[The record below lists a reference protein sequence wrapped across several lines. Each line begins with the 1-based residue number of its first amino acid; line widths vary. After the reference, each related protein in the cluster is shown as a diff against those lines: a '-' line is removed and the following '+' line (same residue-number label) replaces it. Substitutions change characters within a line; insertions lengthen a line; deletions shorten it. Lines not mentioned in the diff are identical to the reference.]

1 MTKFC
6 LINLYGPMAGY
17 GGIAVGEMRSSW
29 SRPSRSAVLGMVAAA
44 LGIRRDDEEAQNRL
58 QAGYGFSVMVLQ
70 PGIMIQDFHTIQ
82 SVHSS
87 SLKKMN
93 HVMTRRDEMNLG
105 DSETILSKREYLCDH
120 ISVAC
125 VWIRDAESAQ
135 YSLEEIVMAFRN
147 PAYCL
152 YLGRKSC
159 PPALPVHA
167 RVIQSDSLKSA
178 MIQHIEG
185 FDFLNGF
192 KVPDRVSLFF
202 EEGIDPGLEEPVMM
216 IKRRDNILSRSRWQ
230 FSDRNEYYARV
241 YVSEGI

>member
-1 MTKFC
+1 MTQFC
-6 LINLYGPMAGY
+6 LFNLYGPMAGY

-29 SRPSRSAVLGMVAAA
+29 SRPSRSAVLGMIAAA
-44 LGIRRDDEEAQNRL
+44 LGIRRDDEKAQTNL

-70 PGIMIQDFHTIQ
+70 PGTMMQDFHTIQ
-82 SVHSS
+82 SVSS
-87 SLKKMN
+87 KSLKKMN

>member
-1 MTKFC
+1 MTQFC

-44 LGIRRDDEEAQNRL
+44 LGIRRDDEEAQTRL

-70 PGIMIQDFHTIQ
+70 PGTMMQDFHTIQ

-87 SLKKMN
+87 SLKNMN
-93 HVMTRRDEMNLG
+93 HVMTRKDEMNLG
-105 DSETILSKREYLCDH
+105 DSETILSRREYLCDH

-125 VWIRDAESAQ
+125 VWIRDDESAQ
-135 YSLEEIVMAFRN
+135 FSLEEIAAAFRN
-147 PAYCL
+147 PVFCL

-167 RVIQSDSLKSA
+167 RVIQADSLKSA
-178 MIQHIEG
+178 LVQHIEG
-185 FDFLNGF
+185 FDLLNGF
-192 KVPDRVSLFF
+192 QVPDRVSLFF
-202 EEGIDPGLEEPVMM
+202 EEGIDPGFDEPVMVM
-216 IKRRDNILSRSRWQ
+216 KRRDNILSRSRWQ
-230 FSDRNEYYARV
+230 FSDRNEYYARIS
-241 YVSEGI
+241 VSEV

>member
-1 MTKFC
+1 MQFC
-6 LINLYGPMAGY
+6 LFNLYGLMAGY

-29 SRPSRSAVLGMVAAA
+29 SRPSRSAVLGMIAAA
-44 LGIRRDDEEAQNRL
+44 LGIRRDDEKAQANL

-70 PGIMIQDFHTIQ
+70 QGTMMQDFHTIQ
-82 SVHSS
+82 SVSS
-87 SLKKMN
+87 KSLKKMN

-185 FDFLNGF
+185 FDLLNGF
-192 KVPDRVSLFF
+192 KVPDKVSLFF
-202 EEGIDPGLEEPVMM
+202 EEGIDSGLEEPVMK

-230 FSDRNEYYARV
+230 FSDRNEYYAQV
-241 YVSEGI
+241 YVSEEI

>member
-1 MTKFC
+1 MQFC
-6 LINLYGPMAGY
+6 LFNLYGLMAGY

-29 SRPSRSAVLGMVAAA
+29 SRPSRSAVLGMIAAA
-44 LGIRRDDEEAQNRL
+44 LGIRRDDEKAQANL

-70 PGIMIQDFHTIQ
+70 QGTMMQDFHTIQ
-82 SVHSS
+82 SVSS
-87 SLKKMN
+87 KSLKKMN
-93 HVMTRRDEMNLG
+93 HVITRRDEMNLG
-105 DSETILSKREYLCDH
+105 DLETILSKREYLCDH
-120 ISVAC
+120 VSVAC
-125 VWIRDAESAQ
+125 IWIRDAESAQ

-185 FDFLNGF
+185 FDLLNGF
-192 KVPDRVSLFF
+192 KVPDKVSLFF
-202 EEGIDPGLEEPVMM
+202 EEGIDSGLEEPVMK

-230 FSDRNEYYARV
+230 FSDRNEYYAQV
-241 YVSEGI
+241 YVSEEI

>member
-1 MTKFC
+1 MTQFC
-6 LINLYGPMAGY
+6 LFNLYGPMAGY

-29 SRPSRSAVLGMVAAA
+29 SRPSRSAVLGMIAAA
-44 LGIRRDDEEAQNRL
+44 LGIRRDDEKAQTNL

-70 PGIMIQDFHTIQ
+70 PGTMMQDFHTIQ
-82 SVHSS
+82 SVSS
-87 SLKKMN
+87 KSLKKMN

-202 EEGIDPGLEEPVMM
+202 DEGIYPGLEEPVRMRN
-216 IKRRDNILSRSRWQ
+216 RR
-230 FSDRNEYYARV
+230 
-241 YVSEGI
+241 

>member
-1 MTKFC
+1 
-6 LINLYGPMAGY
+6 MAGY

-29 SRPSRSAVLGMVAAA
+29 SRPSRSAVLGMIAAA
-44 LGIRRDDEEAQNRL
+44 LGIRRDDEKAQTNL

-70 PGIMIQDFHTIQ
+70 PGTMMQDFHTIQ
-82 SVHSS
+82 SVSS
-87 SLKKMN
+87 KSLKKMN